1 MATASDLINIALRT
15 SGILASGETADYS
28 MANDAL
34 VKLNHLLE
42 SLSNE
47 SLVIY
52 QNTQDSLT
60 LDGSTSYTFG
70 VSGTPDIN
78 SARPIKI
85 HSAIYRDANSLDY
98 PVDVITQGE
107 YDSIGDKSFASDIL
121 TYIYVNATYPNA
133 TVYVYPVSTSGTLL
147 INSSKAL
154 TSFATLVTSVSL
166 PHGYE
171 RMLIY
176 GLASELMIEYGLI
189 NPAIEQRY
197 VESKSDLKRTN
208 TNPSTMRVSVPF
220 GRFRGNRHFESDGA

>member
-1 MATASDLINIALRT
+1 MATASDIINNALRT

-34 VKLNHLLE
+34 TKLNHLLE

-47 SLVIY
+47 NLVIY

-60 LDGSTSYTFG
+60 LDGSQSYTFG
-70 VSGTPDIN
+70 LSGSPDIN
-78 SARPIKI
+78 SARPIKV
-85 HSAIYRDANSLDY
+85 HSAFYRDANSIDY

-107 YDSIGDKSFASDIL
+107 YFGIADKTTESDIL
-121 TYIYVNATYPNA
+121 TYIYVNPTYPNA

-147 INSSKAL
+147 INSNKAL
-154 TSFATLVTSVSL
+154 TAFSGLTASVVL
-166 PHGYE
+166 PPGYE

-176 GLASELMIEYGLI
+176 GLASELMIEYGVI

-197 VESKSDLKRTN
+197 VDSKADLKRTN
-208 TNPSTMRVSVPF
+208 TNPAVIRVSLPF
-220 GRFRGNRHFESDGA
+220 GANRRSRHFESDGV